1 MELPTYDVDNLFE
14 DVYIY
19 GKLNYD
25 FDNDDITVK
34 SINVTSPSIFTGDVT
49 FSGDITLDEI
59 TCRNANV
66 TGVATVGT
74 GLYLDGKLFDGD
86 GDFGT
91 AGQILSSDGTDLN
104 WIDANTTSVA
114 NANNVGTNADSTNA
128 SQFITFVSA
137 DSGNNPIRVDS
148 ELRYNPNTNSAVIG
162 GDTPATAGQTQLTLR
177 SNSQVGLSLLCGAIQ
192 NATITFGGVADG
204 YSSGASGYDDGAI
217 MYDNSNNHMQF
228 DTAGGERLRI
238 GDSGQI
244 GLSGANYGTSGQF
257 LKSTGGSSA
266 PVWDDVFS
274 GDYNDL
280 SNKPSLFSGNYND
293 LSNLPTIPSNLI
305 AQARSAID
313 TSTSTQFNPI
323 GYVDKLTLTL
333 SNVQSTSKILLFFR
347 MTLQHSGSGETLG
360 RVTGPSLFG
369 GDTQFEVASNP
380 GSRTFSGVLFDAS
393 SSTSREFKIQYAD
406 NGGVSS
412 AILNTE
418 LFAVEIKLSS

>member
-1 MELPTYDVDNLFE
+1 MEIPTYDVDNLFE

-162 GDTPATAGQTQLTLR
+162 GDTPATVGQTQLTLR